1 MAEQKMTVRKEKY
14 IDQRVD
20 GTAEDAVFTQIG
32 SLLKALRPEWFLDQV
47 IYKPFTNGITNKV
60 ISVQG
65 GKDEKLIFRIFGVG
79 TEKVVD
85 RNSELK
91 NFELLSQYGLAPGV
105 EARFKNGFVCGY
117 LPGEPVDVES
127 VRSPKFVPKIAS
139 RIADLHKI
147 PISSDAQS
155 SPSFFHTKF
164 HQFINNIPPQWPNK
178 EKFQKFQHLFADA
191 NFERDFN
198 RVAAAIDRAAN
209 QNIVLCHNDLLIY
222 NVLYDE
228 KTDSI
233 NFIDYEYTGANYQL
247 FDIANHFNEY
257 AGVDNIN
264 YDLCPTDEQKYT
276 FVQSYLQSYHGREV
290 DGAEIE
296 KVLADIPTF
305 EAASHLL
312 WCVWGLVQAQD
323 SEIDFDYIQYA
334 SKRYEQYFKI
344 IQSVDFSVV
353 I

>member
-1 MAEQKMTVRKEKY
+1 MTVRQENY
-14 IDQRVD
+14 IDERVD
-20 GTAEDAVFTQIG
+20 ATAEEAVFAQIG

-47 IYKPFTNGITNKV
+47 IFKPFTNGITNKV

-65 GKDEKLIFRIFGVG
+65 GKGEKLIFRIFGVG

-85 RNSELK
+85 RNSEMK
-91 NFELLSQYGLAPGV
+91 SFELLSRHGLAPAV
-105 EARFKNGFVCGY
+105 EARFANGFVCGY
-117 LPGEPVDVES
+117 LPGEPIDVES
-127 VRSPKFVPKIAS
+127 VRSAKLVPKIAS
-139 RIADLHKI
+139 RMADLHKI
-147 PISSDAQS
+147 PIADNEKA

-164 HQFINNIPPQWPNK
+164 HQFINNIPPVWPNP
-178 EKFQKFQHLFADA
+178 EKNQKFQHLFAEI
-191 NFERDFN
+191 NFERDFQ
-198 RVAAAIDRAAN
+198 RVAAAIERAAN
-209 QNIVLCHNDLLIY
+209 KEIVLCHNDLLIY

-228 KTDSI
+228 KSDSV

-257 AGVDNIN
+257 AGVENIN
-264 YDLCPTDEQKYT
+264 YDLCPTDEQKYN
-276 FVQSYLQSYHGREV
+276 FVQHYLQSYLGREV

-312 WCVWGLVQAQD
+312 WSVWALVQAQD

-344 IQSVDFSVV
+344 ITSVDFSVV